1 MDRSVY
7 FLLLAFLLAC
17 QTPSISDTRAG
28 WSGEDRQFLVDHL
41 QFSFDAVMDE
51 VADLAPTQ
59 WEWQED
65 SSKWSIS
72 LVVEHLVVHEEL
84 FYREMRVLLALPEM
98 SSVAADQF
106 ASDEAIL
113 SYRMVTQ
120 ENTGR
125 SPTYL
130 EPLGRWCTK
139 EDAMAGYQR
148 ARRAMTDLVSSTDR
162 DLRAYYTTSGRG
174 PTSYRD
180 LHQLMLIS
188 IAHTQRHLSQI
199 RGIKS
204 HADFPTQS
212 ARP

>member
-1 MDRSVY
+1 MVRCVY
-7 FLLLAFLLAC
+7 FLLLSFLLAC
-17 QTPSISDTRAG
+17 QTPSISDSRAS
-28 WSGEDRQFLVDHL
+28 WSEADRQFLLDHL
-41 QFSFDAVMDE
+41 LISFDAVMDE
-51 VADLAPTQ
+51 VADLDPAQ
-59 WEWQED
+59 WEWQQD

-72 LVVEHLVVHEEL
+72 LVAEHLVVHEEL

-98 SSVAADQF
+98 STVAADLF

-113 SYRMVTQ
+113 SYRTVTQ

-130 EPLGRWCTK
+130 EPLGRWCSK

-148 ARRAMTDLVSSTDR
+148 ARRAMIDLVGSTDR

-188 IAHTQRHLSQI
+188 IAHTERHLSQI
-199 RGIKS
+199 RGIKN
-204 HADFPTQS
+204 HTDFPTPS
-212 ARP
+212 ARQ